1 MNTLPK
7 FLAATLLTALCAGI
21 TSVQAQTTE
30 AISFTQAS
38 PASLRLHITNVGPL
52 AGRVEVVRLS
62 SGQTLFTETYE
73 APAYSHRFDFSR
85 APSGR
90 YLVRLQ
96 AGTTTHRC
104 IVRVHTQANST
115 TSRVAKL
122 PLRAVSPSVA
132 VIGSSVGAPTI
143 SAVTNAAS
151 KFEGQQLR

>member
-7 FLAATLLTALCAGI
+7 FLAATFLTALCVGSTPA
-21 TSVQAQTTE
+21 VAQTTDV
-30 AISFTQAS
+30 ITFTQAS
-38 PASLRLHITNVGPL
+38 PASLRLHITNAGPL

-73 APAYSHRFDFSR
+73 APFSHRFDFSR

-96 AGTTTHRC
+96 AGATTHRC
-104 IVRVHTQANST
+104 IVRVHTQANIT
-115 TSRVAKL
+115 TAQVAKL
-122 PLRAVSPSVA
+122 TSRAASPSVA
-132 VIGSSVGAPTI
+132 VVGSSVVAPTI